1 MKARVTTFN
10 DEKVIININHCKTCE
25 KYFMNIEDAT
35 PIMADVL
42 SYFTESELIE
52 TRKMIDTIL
61 HDEYEN

>member
-1 MKARVTTFN
+1 MRQ
-10 DEKVIININHCKTCE
+10 
-25 KYFMNIEDAT
+25 YFMNIEDAT

>member
-1 MKARVTTFN
+1 MNWNK
-10 DEKVIININHCKTCE
+10 INVDVDPFFIE
-25 KYFMNIEDAT
+25 ELMRQYFMNIEDAT

>member
-1 MKARVTTFN
+1 MSWNK
-10 DEKVIININHCKTCE
+10 INVDIDPSFVE
-25 KYFMNIEDAT
+25 ELIRQYFMNIEDAT
-35 PIMADVL
+35 PIMEDVL